1 MLKQLRTWAAKV
13 IAPQNS
19 WQNAD
24 SQQYQDV
31 SWWAPSFTG
40 QPVTAQTA
48 MRVAAVYACVRLLA
62 GSIGSLP
69 LPIYERTP
77 QGRKEIDD
85 HPLWWIL
92 NEEATPR
99 FTSAAGW
106 QYAVKCVLLRGD
118 AFMMIKRNRAGVIN
132 ALIPLDPDMVIVERQ
147 GDRLMYY
154 VHDNGERFGVVQEDM
169 LHLPGFGYNGLRSMS
184 VIQWAAKQPI
194 GIALA
199 AEEHSARFFSNGAQ
213 PSFVLSTEGKMT
225 QENAERLKQQFAEK
239 VAGTANAWKP
249 LVLTEGVALKELS
262 INAVDSQLMES
273 RKFQVVDIARAFG
286 VPPFMIGS
294 METSTSWGSGVEHM
308 GMGYV
313 KYTLKPMTV
322 LWEQELNRKLFGTAR
337 YFVQFDFSDLLRG
350 DSAALAAY
358 MREAIGGSQGPGW
371 MTANEIRHDL
381 NMLPIDGGDVLF
393 DPAKNM
399 AAAAS
404 ANVKAEAGPSIN
416 NFTIQPQNIT
426 LPEIRIDMPEQA
438 APNVTVN
445 VGETQ
450 IHATVTPIKQSVEKT
465 IAVSRDPITGVLN
478 GTITEV
484 DHGA

>member
-1 MLKQLRTWAAKV
+1 MLKQLRTWAARA

-69 LPIYERTP
+69 LPVYERTP
-77 QGRKEIDD
+77 QGRKAIDD

-92 NEEATPR
+92 NEEPTSR
-99 FTSAAGW
+99 FTSAAAW

-118 AFMMIKRNRAGVIN
+118 AFMLIQRNRAGVVN
-132 ALIPLDPDMVIVERQ
+132 GLVPLDPEMVMVERQ
-147 GDRLMYY
+147 GDRLVYY
-154 VHDNGERFGVVQEDM
+154 VQDDGKRFGVNQDDM
-169 LHLPGFGYNGLRSMS
+169 LHLPGFGFNGLRSMS

-213 PSFVLSTEGKMT
+213 PSFVLQSEGKMT
-225 QENAERLKQQFAEK
+225 QENGERLKQQFAEK
-239 VAGTANAWKP
+239 VAGTSNAWKP
-249 LVLTEGVALKELS
+249 MVLTEGVTLKEVS
-262 INAVDSQLMES
+262 INAVDSQLMEA
-273 RKFQVVDIARAFG
+273 RKFQVIDIARAFG
-286 VPPFMIGS
+286 VPPFMIGE
-294 METSTSWGSGVEHM
+294 MEKTSSWGSGVEHM

-322 LWEQELNRKLFGTAR
+322 MWEQELNRKLFGTAR
-337 YFVQFDFSDLLRG
+337 YFVQFDFTDLLRG

-358 MREAIGGSQGPGW
+358 NREAVGGSMGPGW
-371 MTANEIRHDL
+371 MTVNEIRHAS
-381 NMLPIDGGDVLF
+381 NMLPIVGGDELY
-393 DPAKNM
+393 DPNKGTAN
-399 AAAAS
+399 AAQT
-404 ANVKAEAGPSIN
+404 P
-416 NFTIQPQNIT
+416 
-426 LPEIRIDMPEQA
+426 
-438 APNVTVN
+438 
-445 VGETQ
+445 
-450 IHATVTPIKQSVEKT
+450 AT
-465 IAVSRDPITGVLN
+465 GN
-478 GTITEV
+478 
-484 DHGA
+484 